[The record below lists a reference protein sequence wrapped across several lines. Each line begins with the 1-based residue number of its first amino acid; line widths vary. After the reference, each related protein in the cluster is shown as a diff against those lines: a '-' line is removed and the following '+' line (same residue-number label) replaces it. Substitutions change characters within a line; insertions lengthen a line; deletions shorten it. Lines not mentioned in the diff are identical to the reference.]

1 MKSEFIISAASPVQF
16 PRTDYP
22 EVAFAGRSNVGKSSM
37 INKLL
42 LRKNLVKT
50 GNAPGKTRLVNFF
63 NVDDKFI
70 FTDLPGY
77 GYAAVS
83 KAMRNDWGKL
93 IHAYFSKRKQL
104 SLCVM
109 LLDIRRVPNDDD
121 MLMLSSMRDSSIR
134 TIVVL
139 TKVDKLSGN
148 EKTKQV
154 QIISDFTGIE
164 KSRMILFSAITGQ
177 GRDEVW
183 NEINILSE

>member
-1 MKSEFIISAASPVQF
+1 MNAEFLLSAANPAQF

-22 EVAFAGRSNVGKSSM
+22 EIAFAGRSNVGKSSM

-42 LRKNLVKT
+42 LRKSLVKI
-50 GNAPGKTRLVNFF
+50 GNTPGKTRLVNFF
-63 NVDDKFI
+63 SVEDKFI

-93 IHAYFSKRKQL
+93 IHAYFSKRSQL

-109 LLDIRRVPNDDD
+109 LLDIRRTPNDDD
-121 MLMLSSMRDSSIR
+121 MLMLSSMRDSSIS
-134 TIVVL
+134 TIVIL

-154 QIISDFTGIE
+154 QLISNFTGID

-183 NEINILSE
+183 NEINKLNG